1 MRGID
6 GSHEMHADLAARRR
20 LLLLAYRRYM
30 EADRCW
36 SVAIEDM
43 KTWFPTEGA
52 SRLSRIGHPGSP
64 IRLLYEQREKAISR
78 LETARIKLE
87 VGKRRLAEQRGRT
100 GTRTI
105 LLLTAASD

>member
-1 MRGID
+1 
-6 GSHEMHADLAARRR
+6 MHADLAARRR

-87 VGKRRLAEQRGRT
+87 VGKRRLAEQRANWEKNFQIMLSGYEMAMK
-100 GTRTI
+100 I
-105 LLLTAASD
+105 ANKK